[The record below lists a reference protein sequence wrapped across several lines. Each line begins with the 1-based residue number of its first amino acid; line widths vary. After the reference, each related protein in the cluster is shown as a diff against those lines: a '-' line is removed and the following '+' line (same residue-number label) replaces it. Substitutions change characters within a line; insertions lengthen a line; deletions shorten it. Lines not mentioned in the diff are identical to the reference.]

1 MLLPTLRAFPLDDER
16 DGVREETF
24 GQLESR
30 NIDVFHTER
39 TLAGFAIKMNMTI
52 VMITCTVLFAYLI
65 IQDTSSVL
73 KSMNHVMLQKKA

>member
-39 TLAGFAIKMNMTI
+39 TLAGFTIKMNMTI
-52 VMITCTVLFAYLI
+52 VMITCAVLFAYLI
-65 IQDTSSVL
+65 I
-73 KSMNHVMLQKKA
+73 